1 MIYFVSKNCRVGP
14 DEACCLERR
23 KIVEIRKNRGD

>member
-1 MIYFVSKNCRVGP
+1 MMYLVLKDCRVGLN
-14 DEACCLERR
+14 EAYCPERR